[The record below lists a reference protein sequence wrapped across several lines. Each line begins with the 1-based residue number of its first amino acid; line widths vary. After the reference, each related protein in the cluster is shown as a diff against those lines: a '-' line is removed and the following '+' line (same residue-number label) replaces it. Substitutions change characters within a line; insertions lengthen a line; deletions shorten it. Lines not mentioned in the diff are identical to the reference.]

1 MWLCW
6 VRRVLFVTLC
16 CGLPVWA
23 QQRVVAASCR
33 ESLQRAAS
41 SLQQHQVPQA
51 LARLQA
57 LPSGCQTSDSWN
69 LLGVAD
75 GMSGHQEQAIADF
88 EHAIRLNEKAVSPR
102 LNLAMSLLQ
111 SGQEQRGIQQLE
123 QVIQLDPAQPEAN
136 LNLGLY
142 YANAGRCDQVDEVV
156 QRLGAHLG
164 ETVQRSP
171 QLQAAM
177 VHCLLQAG
185 KVAQVA
191 ALLSGLGRHVS
202 AALRFTLASELASAG
217 QTRLALAQLKQ
228 IDAAES
234 DAAVDFNRG
243 MLESRLGQFD
253 QARRDYFASIDR
265 QPGNAMAY
273 FHIGMDYA
281 DAGNRAFAIAWLM
294 KAHQMAPAD
303 PEVATGLA
311 ELLIQANYFD
321 TATHILAGFTGATAS
336 PLTTLARG
344 DLLLAKKQF
353 AGAAEQYRQAMQMAS
368 QLTAAVAGHAR
379 AEAEL
384 GQAEAARK
392 ELEAALR
399 AHPQDPLLEAELGHL
414 ELAAHDL
421 QPALA
426 HLKDAWKAHP
436 RDARLGFDEANALLL
451 SGQAGAALSV
461 LHSLQGQE
469 GNAKYHLELSQV
481 YRALH
486 RPADMQAELAQM
498 RRINQRQQEDL
509 HFVPP
514 STYIQ

>member
-1 MWLCW
+1 MGHCR
-6 VRRVLFVTLC
+6 VRRVLFVALC
-16 CGLPVWA
+16 CGLPLWA
-23 QQRVVAASCR
+23 QQGMAGCR

-41 SLQQHQVPQA
+41 LLQQHQAPQA

-57 LPSGCQTSDSWN
+57 LPSGCQTMDAWN
-69 LLGVAD
+69 LMGVAD
-75 GMSGHQEQAIADF
+75 GLSGHQEQAIADF

-123 QVIQLDPAQPEAN
+123 QVIQLEPAQPVAN

-142 YANAGRCDQVDEVV
+142 YASAGRCDKVDEVA
-156 QRLGAHLG
+156 QRLGSQLG
-164 ETVQRSP
+164 TTVQRSP

-185 KVAQVA
+185 KMAQVT
-191 ALLSGLGRHVS
+191 ALLPGPGLRVP

-228 IDAAES
+228 IGAAES

-243 MLESRLGQFD
+243 MLESRLGEFE
-253 QARRDYFASIDR
+253 QARRDYFAAIDHR
-265 QPGNAMAY
+265 PGNAMAY

-303 PEVATGLA
+303 PEVATGLV
-311 ELLIQANYFD
+311 ESLIQANYFD
-321 TATHILAGFTGATAS
+321 TAAHILAGFTGAAAS
-336 PLTTLARG
+336 PLTTLADG
-344 DLLLAKKQF
+344 DLLLAKKQY
-353 AGAAEQYRQAMQMAS
+353 ADAAKQYEQALQSAP
-368 QLTAAVAGHAR
+368 QLTAAAVGHAR
-379 AEAEL
+379 AEASL
-384 GQAEAARK
+384 GQVDAAQK
-392 ELEAALR
+392 ELEAALQ
-399 AHPQDPLLEAELGHL
+399 AHPQDPLIEAELGHL
-414 ELAAHDL
+414 ELGAHEL
-421 QPALA
+421 QSALK
-426 HLKDAWKAHP
+426 HLNDARKAHP
-436 RDARLGFDEANALLL
+436 REARLGFDDARALLL
-451 SGQAGAALSV
+451 SGKPEAALAV
-461 LHSLQGQE
+461 LRSLSGE
-469 GNAKYHLELSQV
+469 EANAQYHLELSQV

-486 RPADMQAELAQM
+486 RLADMQTELAHM